1 MRNKRKPT
9 LKRSPAPPP
18 PGKREPGHPFP
29 EQLENWLRKRRKAV
43 LGALVLGWLLIR
55 IFMFDA
61 VANGPLYRMYEWKE
75 SDSAFFDEWARTLAA
90 GDWLNRQALH
100 PHHGWHREFAGYF
113 FEKHPEKLS
122 AIRFAD
128 PNQSQDSEP
137 GKILWNN
144 WYGGNRYHQEPL
156 YAYLLA
162 VLYRFTGAGVYWM
175 LFLQSLLGICSGVLL
190 WDIARRHF
198 GETVA
203 GLTGLL
209 YLFCGPVLFQEI
221 LLLRSSW
228 SVFFAL
234 LTVWTLD
241 RALTLQTGKAFLLH
255 GIVLGWA
262 VLLQSVFLVLLPGAL
277 ALYANRVRNF
287 SWPVLRNTAWLVLG
301 FALIFSPV
309 MLRNQVVGAPLFS
322 ISSVGPITFVAAN
335 VYATKTISGWQ
346 PDASKCAEIM
356 DQSGGSFGT
365 AAMATLQT
373 HPSAGSYLALLG
385 KKLGRA
391 LNGAEWPNN
400 ENFYF
405 YKSMLPALQVAF
417 LDGYWIIWCAV
428 AGLLFAG
435 FRRKKIPA
443 LYLAVFLQV
452 AVLLGFYVLGRFRMP
467 LLVLFLPFAAYALVE
482 CLRLEPG
489 RPRVWVGKTAVA
501 ALCFY
506 FFSWKNYRPESSML
520 DPADYV
526 VLYEIVYN
534 DRVATLAE
542 ARQWS
547 QAQALHADFLRRE
560 PRFLNRLKP
569 GQRLQSPAQIELA
582 NLFAY
587 HYQLQS
593 DLYDYGGNKPRAAQ
607 TKARAEGL
615 SRVVRNSGK

>member
-1 MRNKRKPT
+1 MKNKRKKAKPQPV
-9 LKRSPAPPP
+9 KQP
-18 PGKREPGHPFP
+18 PGKPFP
-29 EQLENWLRKRRKAV
+29 ERLETWLVGRRKAV
-43 LGALVLGWLLIR
+43 LGGLILGWLLIR
-55 IFMFDA
+55 VFMFNEA
-61 VANGPLYRMYEWKE
+61 ANGPLYRMYEWKE

-90 GDWLNRQALH
+90 GDWLNRQPLH
-100 PHHGWHREFAGYF
+100 PYHGWHREFADYF
-113 FEKHPEKLS
+113 FKQHPEKLS

-128 PNQSQDSEP
+128 PNQGRGSEP
-137 GKILWNN
+137 GKILWDK
-144 WYGGNRYHQEPL
+144 WYGGNRFHQEPL

-162 VLYRFTGAGVYWM
+162 ILYRLTGEGVYWM
-175 LFLQSLLGICSGVLL
+175 LFLQSLLGICSGILL

-234 LTVWTLD
+234 AAIWTLD
-241 RALTLQTGKAFLLH
+241 RALSRQTGKAFLLH
-255 GIVLGWA
+255 GLTLGLA
-262 VLLQSVFLVLLPGAL
+262 VLLQAVYLLLLPGAL
-277 ALYANRVRNF
+277 AMYVNRVRNF
-287 SWPVLRNTAWLVLG
+287 SGPVLRNTACLLLG
-301 FALIFSPV
+301 FALVLSPLIF
-309 MLRNQVVGAPLFS
+309 RNKAVGAPLFS
-322 ISSVGPITFVAAN
+322 VSSVGPVTFVVAN
-335 VYATKTISGWQ
+335 VYATKTVSGWQ
-346 PDASKCAEIM
+346 PEASRCAEIM
-356 DQSGGSFGT
+356 EQHGGSFVP
-365 AAMATLQT
+365 AAMAALQT

-385 KKLGRA
+385 NKLGRA
-391 LNGAEWPNN
+391 LNGTEWPNN

-405 YKSMLPALQVAF
+405 YKSMVPALQVAF
-417 LDGYWIIWCAV
+417 LNAHWIIWCAV
-428 AGLLFAG
+428 AGLFFAA
-435 FRRKKIPA
+435 FQRKKIPA

-452 AVLLGFYVLGRFRMP
+452 AVLLGFYVLGRFRTP

-482 CLRLEPG
+482 CLRMEPG
-489 RPRVWVGKTAVA
+489 RPRVWLIKTAVA

-506 FFSWKNYRPESSML
+506 FFSGKNYRPESSML
-520 DPADYV
+520 DPTDYSV
-526 VLYEIVYN
+526 FYELVYN

-560 PRFLNRLKP
+560 PRFLNQLKP
-569 GQRLQSPAQIELA
+569 GQRLNSPVQIELA

-593 DLYDYGGNKPRAAQ
+593 DLYGYGGNRSMAAQ
-607 TKARAEGL
+607 SKARAEGL